1 MKKIILNI
9 VKSFWDLTKT
19 ASNIASNAELCRFP
33 LCSFIKTQVMVYFS
47 RLNTNNINPL
57 VAEALKVNTN
67 LHEEDIYS
75 WYIFANN
82 IFKEF
87 DLNIENYSN
96 IDKSFEKVKYS
107 LKTQLRKV
115 VTEKY
120 RNKFKEKLS
129 LYSDESKLFLYSK
142 LKSSI
147 DLEKY

>member
-1 MKKIILNI
+1 
-9 VKSFWDLTKT
+9 
-19 ASNIASNAELCRFP
+19 
-33 LCSFIKTQVMVYFS
+33 MVYFS

-75 WYIFANN
+75 WYSFANN

-96 IDKSFEKVKYS
+96 IDESFEKVTYFI
-107 LKTQLRKV
+107 KTQLRKV

-120 RNKFKEKLS
+120 EKNWHHTLTNQN
-129 LYSDESKLFLYSK
+129 YFY
-142 LKSSI
+142 I
-147 DLEKY
+147 VN

>member
-1 MKKIILNI
+1 
-9 VKSFWDLTKT
+9 
-19 ASNIASNAELCRFP
+19 
-33 LCSFIKTQVMVYFS
+33 MVYFS

-57 VAEALKVNTN
+57 VAEALKVNKK

-75 WYIFANN
+75 WYTFANN

-96 IDKSFEKVKYS
+96 TGKSFEKVKYS
-107 LKTQLRKV
+107 INSQLRKV

-129 LYSDESKLFLYSK
+129 SYL
-142 LKSSI
+142 
-147 DLEKY
+147 

>member
-1 MKKIILNI
+1 LGLK
-9 VKSFWDLTKT
+9 KT
-19 ASNIASNAELCRFP
+19 ASNIASNAGRFP
-33 LCSFIKTQVMVYFS
+33 LSASFIKTQVMVYFS

-75 WYIFANN
+75 WYTFANN

-96 IDKSFEKVKYS
+96 MDKSLEKVKYAIQ
-107 LKTQLRKV
+107 TQLRK
-115 VTEKY
+115 
-120 RNKFKEKLS
+120 S
-129 LYSDESKLFLYSK
+129 LQKSIEINLKKNFHHISDESKLFLYSK

-147 DLEKY
+147 GLEKYLSE

>member
-1 MKKIILNI
+1 
-9 VKSFWDLTKT
+9 
-19 ASNIASNAELCRFP
+19 
-33 LCSFIKTQVMVYFS
+33 MVSFS

-57 VAEALKVNTN
+57 VAEALKVNKN

-75 WYIFANN
+75 WYTFANN

-87 DLNIENYSN
+87 DLIIENYSN

-107 LKTQLRKV
+107 IKTQLRKV
-115 VTEKY
+115 ATEKY

-129 LYSDESKLFLYSK
+129 SYSDKSKSFLYSK

-147 DLEKY
+147 SLEKVLKIDKFFKNFALVIIVYK